1 MAATART
8 ALMTGMTGL
17 VFLASACG
25 GSPKPS
31 IASIRTTAA
40 TTGASGGQGSAPGT
54 GANTPSTYAR
64 WVAYNACLTEHG
76 VPSTTPKNGGSLLNG
91 ASTPTTQAAAEK
103 ACQKLLP
110 PGSTPQR
117 LTEAQ
122 IKAWL
127 TYAACI
133 RKHGVPNYPDPKFVD
148 NDTGVI
154 LDPGGAVD
162 FHSPLVQ
169 AALTACKNTFPLP
182 KLNH

>member
-1 MAATART
+1 MA
-8 ALMTGMTGL
+8 LVTGMTGL

-25 GSPKPS
+25 GSAKPS
-31 IASIRTTAA
+31 VASIGTTAA
-40 TTGASGGQGSAPGT
+40 TTERECRGKAQPRARGRTA
-54 GANTPSTYAR
+54 PSTYAR
-64 WVAYNACLTEHG
+64 WVAYNACLTDHG

-91 ASTPTTQAAAEK
+91 ASTPSTQAAAEK

-122 IKAWL
+122 ITAWL
-127 TYAACI
+127 TYAACM

-154 LDPGGAVD
+154 LNPGGAVD

-169 AALTACKNTFPLP
+169 AALTACKSTFPLP